1 MLIEDFVKNVGKIP
15 IREILQVPEGTILV
29 ISILDANEADIA
41 EINEG
46 LNRMLPSGVQALVT
60 NYDLDVS
67 VLDQE
72 EAEELIGQLQAV
84 LEDAGEDEDY

>member
-1 MLIEDFVKNVGKIP
+1 MLVEDFVKNVGKIP
-15 IREILQVPEGTILV
+15 IREVLQVSEGTILV

-46 LNRMLPSGVQALVT
+46 LNRMLPAGVQALVT